1 MSLKVLHLP
10 TCVGGHAWGLSRGER
25 KIGMKSDV
33 LVLASDWLDYP
44 CDINLHLERSNNK
57 VEKLVKLLRMFI
69 NIHGKYDIYHFDF
82 GQSLLDFP
90 RFGLHLLDLPFY
102 GKNSKLFVTYNGCD
116 ARQKYATMY
125 KYNYSACH
133 RDGCYGGVCMDA
145 EVEKNKR
152 GRIKKF
158 SQYSSAAFAL
168 NPDLFSFLPE
178 KKAFIPYAISGW
190 DKIEYLGI
198 KERKTM
204 RIVHAPTNRIVKG
217 SDYVMSTCER
227 IKDKYGNIVQ
237 VQIVE
242 NMSNQE
248 ALKLYA
254 DADLVIDQLLL
265 GWYGG
270 FAVEVMKMGK
280 PVMCF
285 IREEDLQ
292 YIPKAMAEECQAAI
306 INVTKDTIYEKLCEI
321 IEDRSRLFQYSA
333 KVREYVHNWHDP
345 LKVATRVSEY
355 YRSC

>member
-1 MSLKVLHLP
+1 MPLKVLHLP
-10 TCVGGHAWGLSRGER
+10 TPVGGHAWGLSRGER
-25 KIGMKSDV
+25 RIGIKSDV
-33 LVLASDWLDYP
+33 LVLANNWLEYP
-44 CDINLHLERSNNK
+44 FDINLHLDKANSK
-57 VEKLVKLLRMFI
+57 LEKLIKLLRAFI
-69 NIHGKYDIYHFDF
+69 KIHGNYDIYHFNFGTSLVDF
-82 GQSLLDFP
+82 PHLGLNLLDI
-90 RFGLHLLDLPFY
+90 PFY
-102 GKNSKLFVTYNGCD
+102 GNRSKIFVTYNGCD
-116 ARQKYATMY
+116 ARQKYATMN

-133 RDGCYGGVCMDA
+133 RDGCYGGICMDA

-152 GRIKKF
+152 ARIRKF

-190 DKIEYLGI
+190 DQIEYLGI
-198 KERKTM
+198 KERKTL

-217 SDYVMSTCER
+217 SDYVMSACER

-248 ALKLYA
+248 ALKIYA

-321 IEDRSRLFQYSA
+321 IENRSVLFHYSA
-333 KVREYVHNWHDP
+333 KAREYVQNWHSP
-345 LKVATRVSEY
+345 IKVATMVNKY
-355 YRSC
+355 YQS